1 MFGYIFRKFFGT
13 HNDRLLRQFAPI
25 VKQIAALEPEFEALD
40 DDTLKAK
47 TDEFKQ
53 RISAGEK
60 LDKILPEAF
69 AVMREA
75 SKRVLKMRH
84 YDVQMIGGLT
94 LHHGM
99 IAEMVTGE
107 GKTLVATLPAYLNA
121 LTGKGV
127 HVITVNDYLAGRDRD
142 WMGPVYEFLGLSVG
156 AIQNGTPPNR
166 RQQEYACDI
175 TYGTNNEF
183 GFDYLRDN
191 MVMHAQ
197 QRSQRELN
205 FCIVDEVDSI
215 LIDEARTP
223 LIISGP
229 SDDATDLYQKLDV
242 LIPRLSEEDF
252 SIEEKTRSIHLTD
265 EGVKK
270 IEQFLSIENLYAPN
284 NVELVH
290 HVSQALRA
298 HKMFK
303 KDVDYVVQDN
313 QVVIVD
319 EFTGRLLA
327 GRRFSDGLHQALE
340 AKERVKIEQENQTLA
355 SVTFQN
361 FFRMYN
367 KLSGMTGTAVT
378 EAAEFFQIYKL
389 QVICVP
395 TNKVLSR
402 KNIPDAI
409 YRTHKE
415 KFEAVVMSIME
426 NHKTGRPVL
435 VGTVSIEHSEELSR
449 MLQKANI
456 PHNVLNAKFHQ
467 KEAEIIG
474 RAGQDGS
481 VTIATNMAGRGTDIV
496 LGEGVA
502 AKGGLHVI
510 GTERHESRRI
520 DNQLRGRTGRQ
531 GDPGSS
537 QFFLSLDD
545 DLMRIFGSDRISG
558 IMEKLGMEEGQSIQH
573 PLVTRS
579 IETAQARV
587 EGRNFDIRKELIKYD
602 DIMNR
607 QRTSIYDERKS
618 ILEGNDLKSY
628 YSDCCEDMV
637 ADAAQGLEK
646 AAQVADDDKSEALR
660 KEVAEYLTSL
670 FPIEHEQALLADP
683 DEFRDVFFKRVKAL
697 YADKEKDFGPEILR
711 RIERM
716 ILLDVIDSKWK
727 DHLRDMDELREGI
740 GLRAYGQ
747 KDPVVEYQHEG
758 FAMFEEMTRRIK
770 EDAVAF
776 LLRAQAPKSDNAFL
790 NTPVPEP
797 LHQNLKFVHAEAA
810 PAIPNIAAPAA
821 QQAIPPH
828 MGAEPRLNKPNE
840 AHEKKVGRN
849 DPCPCNSGKKYKKCH
864 GA

>member
-1 MFGYIFRKFFGT
+1 MFGYIFRRFFGT

-25 VKQIAALEPEFEALD
+25 VKQISDLEPELEALD

-53 RISAGEK
+53 RIADGEK

-75 SKRVLKMRH
+75 SKRVLNMRH

-94 LHHGM
+94 LHNGM

-107 GKTLVATLPAYLNA
+107 GKTLVATLPAYLNG

-127 HVITVNDYLAGRDRD
+127 HVVTVNDYLAGRDRN

-156 AIQNGTPPNR
+156 AIQNDTPPSR
-166 RQQEYACDI
+166 RQQEYASDI

-191 MVMHAQ
+191 MVMHAS

-229 SDDATDLYQKLDV
+229 SDDATDLYERLDV
-242 LIPRLSEEDF
+242 LIPKLSEEDY
-252 SIEEKTRSIHLTD
+252 SIEEKTKSIHLTD

-270 IEQFLSIENLYAPN
+270 IEEFLSLENLYAPN

-303 KDVDYVVQDN
+303 KDVDYVVQEN
-313 QVVIVD
+313 QVIIVD

-361 FFRMYN
+361 FFRMYD

-395 TNKVLSR
+395 TNKPLSR
-402 KNIPDAI
+402 TNIPDAI

-415 KFEAVVMSIME
+415 KFEAVIVDIIE

-456 PHNVLNAKFHQ
+456 PHNVLNAKFHEQ
-467 KEAEIIG
+467 EAEIIG
-474 RAGQDGS
+474 RAGQGGS

-558 IMEKLGMEEGQSIQH
+558 IMEKLGMDEGQSIQH

-618 ILEGNDLKSY
+618 TLEGDNLKSY

-637 ADAAQGLEK
+637 EDAAQGLDK
-646 AAQVADDDKSEALR
+646 AAQVADDDKSEDLR
-660 KEVAEYLTSL
+660 KEVAEYLTSI
-670 FPIEHEQALLADP
+670 FPVEHEQALLADP
-683 DEFRDVFFKRVKAL
+683 HEFRDVFFARVKKI
-697 YADKEKDFGPEILR
+697 YDEKESVFGAEVLR

-770 EDAVAF
+770 EDAVSF
-776 LLRAQAPKSDNAFL
+776 LLRAQAPKSDNTFL
-790 NTPVPEP
+790 NTPPP
-797 LHQNLKFVHAEAA
+797 PPIHQNLKFVHAEAGS
-810 PAIPNIAAPAA
+810 AIPKAA
-821 QQAIPPH
+821 QPQAQQTLPPH
-828 MGAEPRLNKPNE
+828 MGTEPQLNTPNQPK
-840 AHEKKVGRN
+840 EKKVGRN
-849 DPCPCNSGKKYKKCH
+849 DPCPCDSGKKYKKCH